1 MGHIADG
8 NLHFFV
14 KPGMDGAL
22 REDCDEDVYSALN
35 QFNGTISAEHGIG
48 FEKRSW
54 LLRTRSTEEI
64 ALMRSLKSAL
74 DPRGILN
81 PGCVFEWS
89 AARLMVQSTEG

>member
-1 MGHIADG
+1 
-8 NLHFFV
+8 
-14 KPGMDGAL
+14 MDGAL